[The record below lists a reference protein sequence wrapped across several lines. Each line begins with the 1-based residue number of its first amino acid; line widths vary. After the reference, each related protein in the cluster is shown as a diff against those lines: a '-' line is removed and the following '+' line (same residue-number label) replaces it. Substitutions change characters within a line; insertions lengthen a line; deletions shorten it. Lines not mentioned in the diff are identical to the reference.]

1 MRENHIQANQQTT
14 STDPRLRR
22 AWWLTLRFPCV
33 VSTSLC
39 YRYRAWGAEN
49 IPAQGP
55 VLLVSNH
62 QSFLD
67 PVLVGVGTRRMF
79 FAMARSTLFDQPGF
93 SWLIRS
99 LNSIPV
105 DRNSADMAAMRRC
118 IEVMKQGRALLVFP
132 EGTRSTDGIVGNF
145 APGTMLLIKRAQ
157 PTVIPVAVEG
167 AFDVWP
173 RNRKAPKLNGR
184 VGVMY
189 GQPQSAQTL
198 ADMGA
203 EVGLKHL
210 RDQVEAMRLD
220 IRKRLGGVSS
230 TDIHPS

>member
-1 MRENHIQANQQTT
+1 MRENQVQANDQVVTA
-14 STDPRLRR
+14 DPRLRR
-22 AWWLTLRFPCV
+22 AWWLTLRFPCI

-49 IPAQGP
+49 IPSQGP

-67 PVLVGVGTRRMF
+67 PVLAGVGTRRMF
-79 FAMARSTLFDQPGF
+79 CAMARSTLFHQPGF
-93 SWLIRS
+93 AWLIRS
-99 LNSIPV
+99 LNAIPV
-105 DRNSADMAAMRRC
+105 ERNSADMAAMRRC

-132 EGTRSTDGIVGNF
+132 EGTRTNDGIVGTF
-145 APGTMLLIKRAQ
+145 APGTMLLIKRAM
-157 PTVIPVAVEG
+157 PTVIPVAIEG

-173 RNRKAPKLNGR
+173 RHRKSPKLTGR
-184 VGVMY
+184 IGVMY
-189 GQPQSAQTL
+189 GPPQSAQSL

-203 EVGLKHL
+203 EVALKHL

-220 IRKRLGGVSS
+220 VRQRLGN
-230 TDIHPS
+230 